1 VYSGCSLYK
10 KEVRNERRNVKR
22 GNRKKYNKVAKFVI
36 NQEKFTKR
44 HTIKQKGQKESI
56 FFQNT
61 PKRTMTKSI

>member
-22 GNRKKYNKVAKFVI
+22 GNRKKYNKVGKFVI

-44 HTIKQKGQKESI
+44 HIKLNKKGKKRLYSSKILQKGQ
-56 FFQNT
+56 
-61 PKRTMTKSI
+61 

>member
-22 GNRKKYNKVAKFVI
+22 GNRKKYNKVAKFMI

-44 HTIKQKGQKESI
+44 HIKLNKNDKKRLYSSKILQKGQ
-56 FFQNT
+56 
-61 PKRTMTKSI
+61 